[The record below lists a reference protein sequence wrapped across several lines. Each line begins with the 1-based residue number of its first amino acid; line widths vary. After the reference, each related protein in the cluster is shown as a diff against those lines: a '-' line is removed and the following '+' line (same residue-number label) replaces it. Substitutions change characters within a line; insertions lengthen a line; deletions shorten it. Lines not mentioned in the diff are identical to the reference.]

1 MAESALSATGP
12 GQDGTSEE
20 VLLRDYLHRVGDNR
34 AGLYA
39 VHVHLSDL
47 RPGNRQ
53 PNFIRIAARSF
64 EYLVNNFEATLY
76 PMSNADL
83 ILVCRDVPVDEVD
96 SVILKARALFHED
109 PLTAGEDGAFGDR
122 FTTWYDLSQP
132 DDYVALIGIADQLLA
147 ETLQRQRREAEAVA
161 AAGARAMTGRPL
173 DPPTLAAIR
182 QQLQGA
188 RLFDLIHQ
196 QTAVQVRHGGKGR
209 VLFREHFVSM
219 FELQKRVA
227 PGVNLF
233 GNMWLFQYMTE
244 FLDRRLL
251 AILSRRGLDEGKD
264 SISLNLNVPT
274 VLSRDFQEFHQ
285 GLGTLANRV
294 IIEVQLIDALADM
307 GAFAYA
313 RDSLRERGYRVLIDG
328 LNPFALQ
335 FFDAQPLEA
344 DFIKINWSREFLGD
358 DANRRPA
365 ALSESVARA
374 GPERI
379 VLARVETEEAVK
391 WGTGLGITG
400 FQGQL
405 VDEIV
410 ETMSDRGMI

>member
-1 MAESALSATGP
+1 MADSALSATGP
-12 GQDGTSEE
+12 GQDATSEE
-20 VLLRDYLHRVGDNR
+20 TLFRDYLRRVGDNR

-39 VHVHLSDL
+39 IHVHLSDL

-64 EYLVNNFEATLY
+64 EYLVNNFDATVY
-76 PMSNADL
+76 PMANADIVL
-83 ILVCRDVPVDEVD
+83 ICRDVPVDEVD
-96 SVILKARALFHED
+96 NVILKVRALFHED

-132 DDYVALIGIADQLLA
+132 NDYAALVATADDLLA
-147 ETLQRQRREAEAVA
+147 ETLQRQRREAEAAA
-161 AAGARAMTGRPL
+161 AAGARAMTGRSL

-209 VLFREHFVSM
+209 VLFREHYVSM
-219 FELQKRVA
+219 FDLQQRVA

-233 GNMWLFQYMTE
+233 GNLWLFQYMTE

-251 AILSRRGLDEGKD
+251 AIIARRGLDEGND
-264 SISLNLNVPT
+264 AISLNLNVGT
-274 VLSRDFQEFHQ
+274 LLSRDFQQFHQ
-285 GLGTLANRV
+285 SLGNLANRV
-294 IIEVQLIDALADM
+294 VVEVQLIDALADM
-307 GAFAYA
+307 GAFGYA
-313 RDSLRERGYRVLIDG
+313 RDSLRERGYRVLVDG

-335 FFDAQPLEA
+335 FFDARPLEA
-344 DFIKINWSREFLGD
+344 DFVKITWSREFLGD
-358 DANRRPA
+358 DSRHRPA
-365 ALSESVARA
+365 ALRESIERA
-374 GPERI
+374 GAERI

-391 WGTGLGITG
+391 WGVGLGITG

-410 ETMSDRGMI
+410 DKMAVRNMI